1 MDSEAIAKTQKS
13 LEKMVKE
20 FDRVIN
26 DRVAAIRQLI
36 TELNRVCN
44 QNQEMAAVREDIQR
58 VKIAISLANRDI
70 LQKQQVSQELKS
82 EIAEIQLKNA
92 ELDEEIKVYENRF
105 SKQEE
110 ELTSLTVQSEELDR
124 MIEDKHAIIESL
136 DNEIEQARIAKIVN
150 AD

>member
-1 MDSEAIAKTQKS
+1 
-13 LEKMVKE
+13 MVKE

-36 TELNRVCN
+36 TELNRVCT